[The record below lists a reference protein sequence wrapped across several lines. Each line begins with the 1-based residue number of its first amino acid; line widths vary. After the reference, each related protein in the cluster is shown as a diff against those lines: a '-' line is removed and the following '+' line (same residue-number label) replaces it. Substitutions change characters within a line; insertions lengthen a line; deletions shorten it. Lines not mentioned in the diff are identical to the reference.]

1 MDKKIK
7 KKLDVLRQRA
17 QKLRQQIAGA
27 KAQRD
32 DEAELAKLQN
42 ELQDVEAEMEKLKV
56 A

>member
-27 KAQRD
+27 KAQQ
-32 DEAELAKLQN
+32 DEEGELTRLEQ
-42 ELQDVEAEMEKLKV
+42 ELRAVEAEIEKLKT

>member
-17 QKLRQQIAGA
+17 QKLRLQIAGA
-27 KAQRD
+27 KEQND
-32 DEAELAKLQN
+32 DAAELAKLEQ
-42 ELQDVEAEMEKLKV
+42 ELQAVEAEIEKLKI